1 MITTQSYNNLIA
13 YRPVVARKQFT
24 DLAGC
29 RYGKVKVYTLA
40 RSLNPITPFY
50 ELVAEFSIDPR
61 RTFQS
66 GNALEFWVDVQNI
79 VQTKYLKNIEYLA
92 FNPFTFT
99 QVGYQRVKVEIDFY
113 DAIGNIILTETVEE
127 DVYNQSALSKQSD
140 MKAQFGLLTDRCTFK
155 ACWDKPFLLTF
166 VGDDTNSNIINIE
179 AFDNSNTS
187 IFFQYQEWGT
197 TDYERGY
204 NTIDISKLITNDYT
218 ADVNNFAYVTITG
231 TVAGQTINVR
241 IDYDCCNCEYEQIHF
256 LNRLGAYETF
266 GFNFAKKVELQ
277 TKSDVAKKVLGWNL
291 GNDPHT
297 TEDRGAF
304 NYIIDAN
311 ETYTVESCL
320 IENDCDAEALKQL
333 IYSNYTYIDSKEG
346 QGRYIPIVILDS
358 KWVSYDSQTEQRY
371 LQLTFRLANDIIT
384 QVF

>member
-13 YRPVVARKQFT
+13 YRPVVVRKTFN
-24 DLAGC
+24 DLFGC
-29 RYGKVKVYTLA
+29 RYGKARVYTLA
-40 RSLNPITPFY
+40 QSIAPLTPFY

-61 RTFQS
+61 RTHPS
-66 GNALEFWVDVQNI
+66 GNALEFWVDVQNV
-79 VQTKYLKNIEYLA
+79 VQTQYSKSILIQ
-92 FNPFTFT
+92 PFTFT
-99 QVGYQRVKVEIDFY
+99 RVGYQRVKVEIDFY
-113 DAIGNIILTETVEE
+113 DALGNILLTEIVEK
-127 DVYNQSALSKQSD
+127 DVYNQSALSNQSD

-155 ACWDKPFLLTF
+155 ACWNKPFLLTF
-166 VGDDTNSNIINIE
+166 VGDDTNSNSIDIE
-179 AFDNSNTS
+179 AFDSSNTS
-187 IFFQYQEWGT
+187 IFFQNQAWGT

-204 NTIDISKLITNDYT
+204 NKIDISKLITNDYT
-218 ADVNNFAYVTITG
+218 VTVNNFAYVTITG
-231 TVAGQTINVR
+231 TVAGQPISVR
-241 IDYDCCNCEYEQIHF
+241 IDYDCCNCAYEQIHF

-266 GFNFAKKVELQ
+266 GFTFAKKQELQ
-277 TKSDVAKKVLGWNL
+277 TKNDVAKKVLGWNL
-291 GNDPHT
+291 GNTPHN

-320 IENDCDAEALKQL
+320 IENDCDADALKQL
-333 IYSNYTYIDSKEG
+333 IYSNYTYIDSNEE

-358 KWVSYDSQTEQRY
+358 KWISYDSETEQRY